1 MGPTFFQAALLYS
14 PAVTRT
20 SILITRRSVLT
31 ASLLA
36 VPALASFKAL
46 AADSSRPLQA
56 RLAELERRWGGRL
69 GVAILDTSSGEMISH
84 RGDQRFAMCS
94 TFKCLAAAFVL
105 ARVDQGKE
113 SLSRR
118 ISYDEHQLVPYSP
131 ATQSHAGK
139 DGMTMAQLCEA
150 AVTLSDNTAANL
162 MLDSFGGPAGLTE
175 WLRTLDDLVTRLD
188 RREPALNE
196 NKPGDLRD
204 TTTPISMAYT
214 LKNIVL
220 GKALSDASRE
230 QLITWLV
237 ANTTGDKKLRAG
249 LPKEWRV
256 GDKTGS
262 GANKAT
268 NDVAVIWPA
277 QRAPIIVTTF
287 YSEGAGS
294 DDERSA
300 VIADVGRLV
309 AGL

>member
-1 MGPTFFQAALLYS
+1 MIS
-14 PAVTRT
+14 
-20 SILITRRSVLT
+20 RRSVLT

-36 VPALASFKAL
+36 APALFSLKAL
-46 AADSSRPLQA
+46 AADSSKPLQA
-56 RLAELERRWGGRL
+56 RLVELERRWGGRL
-69 GVAILDTSSGEMISH
+69 GVAILDTGSGEMLSH

-94 TFKCLAAAFVL
+94 TFKSLAAAFVL
-105 ARVDQGKE
+105 ARVDEGKE
-113 SLSRR
+113 TLSRR
-118 ISYDEHQLVPYSP
+118 IAYGKDQLVPYSP
-131 ATQSHAGK
+131 ATERHAGK

-162 MLDSFGGPAGLTE
+162 ILDSFGGPAGLTE

-188 RREPALNE
+188 RREPHLNE

-204 TTTPISMAYT
+204 TTTPISMLYT

-230 QLITWLV
+230 QLIAWLV

-249 LPKEWRV
+249 LPAGWRV

-262 GANKAT
+262 GPHNAT
-268 NDVAVIWPA
+268 NDVAVIWPP

-287 YSEGAGS
+287 YSEGGGS
-294 DDERSA
+294 DADRSA

-309 AGL
+309 ATL

>member
-1 MGPTFFQAALLYS
+1 M
-14 PAVTRT
+14 
-20 SILITRRSVLT
+20 
-31 ASLLA
+31 
-36 VPALASFKAL
+36 
-46 AADSSRPLQA
+46 
-56 RLAELERRWGGRL
+56 
-69 GVAILDTSSGEMISH
+69 AILDTGNAQMLSH

-105 ARVDQGKE
+105 ARVDEGKE

-118 ISYDEHQLVPYSP
+118 IAYDKSQLVPYSP
-131 ATQSHAGK
+131 ATESHAGK

-204 TTTPISMAYT
+204 TTTPISMLYT

-220 GKALSDASRE
+220 GKALSDASRA
-230 QLITWLV
+230 QLIAWLM

-249 LPKEWRV
+249 LPEDWRV

-262 GANKAT
+262 GANNAS
-268 NDVAVIWPA
+268 NDVAIIWPA
-277 QRAPIIVTTF
+277 QRAPILVTVF
-287 YSEGAGS
+287 CSEGGGS
-294 DDERSA
+294 EDERSA
-300 VIADVGRLV
+300 VIAEVGRLV
-309 AGL
+309 ATL

>member
-1 MGPTFFQAALLYS
+1 MIS
-14 PAVTRT
+14 
-20 SILITRRSVLT
+20 RRSVLT

-36 VPALASFKAL
+36 APAFSSLKAL
-46 AADSSRPLQA
+46 AADSLKPLQS
-56 RLAELERRWGGRL
+56 RLVELERRWGGRL
-69 GVAILDTSSGEMISH
+69 GVAILDTGSGETLSQ

-105 ARVDQGKE
+105 ARVDAGKE
-113 SLSRR
+113 KLSRR
-118 ISYDEHQLVPYSP
+118 ITYATNQLVPYSP
-131 ATQSHAGK
+131 ATESHAGK
-139 DGMTMAQLCEA
+139 DGMTMGQLCEA

-162 MLDSFGGPAGLTE
+162 ILDSFGGPAGLTE

-188 RREPALNE
+188 RREPQLNE

-204 TTTPISMAYT
+204 TTTPISMLYT

-220 GKALSDASRE
+220 GMALSDASRD

-249 LPKEWRV
+249 LPKDWRV

-262 GANKAT
+262 NARNAT
-268 NDVAVIWPA
+268 NDVAVIWPP
-277 QRAPIIVTTF
+277 QRAPIIVTVF
-287 YSEGAGS
+287 YSEGGGS

-309 AGL
+309 AAL